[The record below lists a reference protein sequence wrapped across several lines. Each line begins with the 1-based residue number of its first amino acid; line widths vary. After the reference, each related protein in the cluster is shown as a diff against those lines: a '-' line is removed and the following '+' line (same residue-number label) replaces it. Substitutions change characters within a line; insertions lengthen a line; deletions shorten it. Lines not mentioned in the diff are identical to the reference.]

1 MSITL
6 IAAMDCNRVIGID
19 NKLPWRLPA
28 EMAYF
33 TKMTTGKTVLMGRK
47 TCESLPKPLVNR
59 RNVVLTRQTDFAKE
73 GYEYVHDLEEAV
85 ELAQSADLMVM
96 GGAEIYKQLL
106 PYADT
111 VLLTEVHTAV
121 EAGDAFFP
129 ELSEAEWELAES
141 HFRASD
147 EKNKFDFTTQ
157 VFKRKN

>member
-6 IAAMDCNRVIGID
+6 IAAMDRNRVIGID

-47 TCESLPKPLVNR
+47 TCESLPKPLINR
-59 RNVVLTRQTDFAKE
+59 RNVVLTRQRDLAAE
-73 GYEYVHDLEEAV
+73 GYEYVHSLEEAAK
-85 ELAQSADLMVM
+85 LGDSADLMVM

-111 VLLTEVHTAV
+111 VLLTEVHTTV

-129 ELSEAEWELAES
+129 ELPEAEWELAES
-141 HFRASD
+141 NFRAND

-157 VFKRKN
+157 VFKRKQ